1 MFLGEIINSRVLNF
15 EIQPSWPK
23 SFLNFSSF
31 ARSSSFTERSNDH
44 EGVKIIIIIIIW
56 TCWLLG
62 CQGSQHV
69 SHIHLKMVR
78 PPWEMTLLTPHYWKN
93 NWNNLLQRCYD
104 LMMSCLWFEKL
115 LPWNVHPCHLL
126 GTSCARAAKR
136 SSHTEDLH
144 SIDKDIQ
151 MVHSPIK
158 KSPAPF
164 TCRGWG
170 GRGQLCQGCSCL
182 AQKLSGNV
190 LQFEPG
196 EIWVKYLKQ
205 IFVSTLPPFS
215 LVASVRPA
223 PQ

>member
-136 SSHTEDLH
+136 SSYTEDLH
-144 SIDKDIQ
+144 SIDKVIQ

-158 KSPAPF
+158 KLP
-164 TCRGWG
+164 G
-170 GRGQLCQGCSCL
+170 L
-182 AQKLSGNV
+182 QKDHH
-190 LQFEPG
+190 
-196 EIWVKYLKQ
+196 
-205 IFVSTLPPFS
+205 TLRICI
-215 LVASVRPA
+215 L
-223 PQ
+223 